1 MTQDATEVNPT
12 NPKKHISDSV
22 FSLNEPIPADL
33 PRRQFDR
40 KLLESYDADHERIR
54 NISSRQ
60 TRIEVVLETV
70 QKDLQRLEEQQGTM
84 LGHFENTATAMQ
96 AISSKLTIHTGMEE
110 YQWTVVN
117 KANETLAAI
126 GSALNDHLQ
135 CAGAISTR
143 IDWVERLL
151 FLLYG
156 GIGTIAGIFVTQYLS
171 RA

>member
-1 MTQDATEVNPT
+1 MTQDATEVNPA
-12 NPKKHISDSV
+12 NPKKHISDSA
-22 FSLNEPIPADL
+22 FNIHEPIPADL

-70 QKDLQRLEEQQGTM
+70 QKDLRRLEEQQGVM
-84 LGHFENTATAMQ
+84 LGHFENTASSMQ
-96 AISSKLTIHTGMEE
+96 AISNKLTIHTDIEE

-117 KANETLAAI
+117 KANETLTAV
-126 GSALNDHLQ
+126 GQALNDHLQ
-135 CAGAISTR
+135 CAGAINTR
-143 IDWVERLL
+143 IDWIERLL

-156 GIGTIAGIFVTQYLS
+156 GIGTIAGIFMTQYLS
-171 RA
+171 K